1 MKEVGRYQAKTQLS
15 GLVAEVAATG
25 EGIALTK
32 HGEVVAELHPPAN
45 QASKRGCLKSAKF
58 RMASD
63 FDLDAL
69 GFEDFWPIEA
79 KATLVAE
86 SKPAYKSKRKRR

>member
-1 MKEVGRYQAKTQLS
+1 MKEVGLYQAKTQLS
-15 GLVAEVAATG
+15 ALVAEVAATG
-25 EGIALTK
+25 EGALTK

-45 QASKRGCLKSAKF
+45 QAPKRGCLKSAKF

-69 GFEDFWPIEA
+69 GFEDFWPTEA

-86 SKPAYKSKRKRR
+86 SKPAYKTKRKRR